1 MYLVSCRLLRDRLM
15 KEYDDDKKG
24 VNTMGL
30 TRLKIDIDK
39 ESHMIGEVRKDEAH
53 TLPTSS

>member
-1 MYLVSCRLLRDRLM
+1 M

-30 TRLKIDIDK
+30 TRLIIDIEK
-39 ESHMIGEVRKDEAH
+39 ESHIVGEEGQGH
-53 TLPTSS
+53 TICAS